1 MQRHLGDGFGSP
13 AGVSRI
19 RNPGLRAARRAE
31 EEGARDAALD
41 RLAAMVRKEQVRWE
55 ADRGF
60 EEHRYSDTCWRG
72 FFEDTRAKRV
82 YSHVEK
88 VYTAV
93 GAERRTTPEILEYAR
108 K

>member
-1 MQRHLGDGFGSP
+1 MQNSLGHCAAPSTARLRFRGAHPALSP
-13 AGVSRI
+13 
-19 RNPGLRAARRAE
+19 
-31 EEGARDAALD
+31 
-41 RLAAMVRKEQVRWE
+41 EQARWE

-88 VYTAV
+88 VYTAR
-93 GAERRTTPEILEYAR
+93 GSERR
-108 K
+108 